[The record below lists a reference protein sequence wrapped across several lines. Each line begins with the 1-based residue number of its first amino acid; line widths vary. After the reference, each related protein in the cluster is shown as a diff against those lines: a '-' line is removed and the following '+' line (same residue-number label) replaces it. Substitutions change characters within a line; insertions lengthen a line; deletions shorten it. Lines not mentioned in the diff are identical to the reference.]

1 MNTNRFVEIV
11 LIRKIKNM
19 SKSLVY
25 DTTLEINM
33 SNLVSNL
40 TYFRSLLSPKT
51 KIMVMVKAFSYGL
64 GTYEV
69 AKLLEENKVDYL
81 GVANIY
87 EGIELRNAGIHLPI
101 MVMKPEIDSFNLMV
115 EFQLT
120 PAIFSIHALN
130 KLMVT
135 LAAEKRYNSKNP
147 YIISIKLDTGM
158 HRLGFDEHEIEELI
172 QDLKQ
177 HTNLKIES
185 IFSHLV
191 ATDEEKHDEFTQQQI
206 ELFNKMADSIS
217 KEFNYHMDRHIL
229 NSNGIIRFNAAQM
242 DMVRLGIGLYG
253 VSSELASQRKLL
265 SVSSLKSKIAQLKN
279 IKKGETV
286 GYNRNGLATKDLI
299 TATIPVGYADGLNRK
314 LGNGNWQMIVNGK
327 KVSTIGNVCM
337 DMVMIDV
344 TNVPCKEG
352 DEVFV
357 FSENNSIAEM
367 AKCIHTIPYEIL
379 TAYSPRVKRIFV
391 KK

>member
-1 MNTNRFVEIV
+1 
-11 LIRKIKNM
+11 M
-19 SKSLVY
+19 SKDLVY
-25 DTTLEINM
+25 DTTLEISLN
-33 SNLVSNL
+33 NLVSNL
-40 TYFRSLLSPKT
+40 NYFRSLLSSKT

-69 AKLLEENKVDYL
+69 AKLLEENNVDYL

-115 EFQLT
+115 EFKLT
-120 PAIFSIHALN
+120 PAIFSIPALN
-130 KLMVT
+130 KLMAT
-135 LAAEKRYNSKNP
+135 LETEKKYDAKNP
-147 YIISIKLDTGM
+147 YVISIKLDTGM
-158 HRLGFDEHEIEELI
+158 HRLGFDEHEISELI

-191 ATDEEKHDEFTQQQI
+191 ATDEKKHDAFTQQQI
-206 ELFNKMADSIS
+206 ELFIKMADSIS
-217 KEFNYHMDRHIL
+217 KEFNYHIDRHIL
-229 NSNGIIRFNAAQM
+229 NSNGIIRFNTAQM

-253 VSSELASQRKLL
+253 VSSEPASQSKLL

-279 IKKGETV
+279 IKKGDTV
-286 GYNRNGLATKDLI
+286 GYNRNGEATKDLKI
-299 TATIPVGYADGLNRK
+299 ATIPVGYADGLNRK
-314 LGNGNWQMIVNGK
+314 LGNGNWKMIINGE

-367 AKCIHTIPYEIL
+367 AKCINTIPYEIL
-379 TAYSPRVKRIFV
+379 TAYSPRVKRVFSNY
-391 KK
+391 